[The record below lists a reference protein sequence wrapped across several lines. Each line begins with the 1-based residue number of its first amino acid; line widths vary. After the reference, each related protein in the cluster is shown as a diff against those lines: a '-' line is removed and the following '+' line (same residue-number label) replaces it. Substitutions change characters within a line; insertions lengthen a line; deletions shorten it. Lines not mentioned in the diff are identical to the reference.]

1 MLTRERTRARAEHG
15 DARLL
20 VIDDAQPNLDLM
32 ARILRRAGYD
42 RVQLTTDPRWAVD
55 HVLELQPDLV
65 VLDLHM
71 PGMDGLEVLRCLQQ
85 RIPADDL
92 LPRLVITADST
103 GATRREALALGA
115 HDFLTKP
122 IDLTETTVRI
132 ANLLRT
138 RMLHVR
144 LRTQKDRLEEQ
155 VRARTREL
163 EDAYG
168 DVLRRLALMGEYRDD
183 DTAAHTARV
192 GVQVE
197 SLALALGQP
206 ADRAALLG
214 RASTLH
220 DIGKVAIPDAILMKT
235 GPLTAAEF
243 SVMTTHATIGARML
257 GGSRAPVLQ
266 LAERIAL
273 SHHERWDGS
282 GYPAGLAG
290 LDIPVEGRIVAVVD
304 VHDALSTSRPYKNG
318 WSPDRVRDEML
329 TQRGRHFDPAVL
341 DVFLDLVAAD
351 AVADPFPE
359 PFADPIAA
367 PVAGQLT
374 ATSGGTAPGS
384 ATTNVVP
391 TDGRLSTSR

>member
-1 MLTRERTRARAEHG
+1 MLTRQRTRTAAEHG
-15 DARLL
+15 DARVL

-32 ARILRRAGYD
+32 DRILRRAGYD

-55 HVLELQPDLV
+55 HVLELAPDLV
-65 VLDLHM
+65 VLDLQM
-71 PGMDGLEVLRCLQQ
+71 PGMDGLGVLRCLQD

-103 GATRREALALGA
+103 DATRRQALTLGA

-144 LRTQKDRLEEQ
+144 LRAQKDRLEEQ
-155 VRARTREL
+155 VRSRTREL

-168 DVLRRLALMGEYRDD
+168 DVLRRLALLGEYRDD

-214 RASTLH
+214 RAATLH
-220 DIGKVAIPDAILMKT
+220 DIGKVAIPDAILMKA
-235 GPLTAAEF
+235 GPLTPAEF
-243 SVMTTHATIGARML
+243 AVMTTHATIGARML

-273 SHHERWDGS
+273 SHHERWDGA

-290 LDIPVEGRIVAVVD
+290 HDIPVEGRIVAVVD
-304 VHDALSTSRPYKNG
+304 VHDALSTPRPYKTG
-318 WSPDRVRDEML
+318 WSPDQVRREML

-341 DVFLDLVAAD
+341 DVFLDMIGG
-351 AVADPFPE
+351 DPVTRP
-359 PFADPIAA
+359 A
-367 PVAGQLT
+367 PGPVPDQT
-374 ATSGGTAPGS
+374 ATSGGRAPGS
-384 ATTNVVP
+384 ATTNLVP
-391 TDGRLSTSR
+391 TPGRLSTSR

>member
-1 MLTRERTRARAEHG
+1 MLTRERTRASAEHS

-20 VIDDAQPNLDLM
+20 VIDDEQPNLDLM

-42 RVQLTTDPRWAVD
+42 RVELTTDPRWAVD
-55 HVLELQPDLV
+55 HVTELSPDLV

-71 PGMDGLEVLRCLQQ
+71 PGMDGLEVLRCLQD
-85 RIPADDL
+85 RVPADDL

-103 GATRREALALGA
+103 DATRRDALALGA

-122 IDLTETTVRI
+122 IDVTETTVRV

-144 LRTQKDRLEEQ
+144 LRAHNDRLEEQ
-155 VRARTREL
+155 VRSRTREL

-168 DVLRRLALMGEYRDD
+168 DVLHRLALMGEYRDD
-183 DTAAHTARV
+183 ATAAHTARV
-192 GVQVE
+192 GAQVE
-197 SLALALGQP
+197 RLAVALGHP

-214 RASTLH
+214 QAATLH
-220 DIGKVAIPDAILMKT
+220 DIGKVAIPDSIVMKA

-243 SVMTTHATIGARML
+243 TVMTTHASIGARML

-273 SHHERWDGS
+273 SHHERWDGT

-290 LDIPVEGRIVAVVD
+290 HDIPAEGRIVAVVD
-304 VHDALSTSRPYKNG
+304 VHDALSTARPYKAG
-318 WSPDRVRDEML
+318 WSPVRVRREML
-329 TQRGRHFDPAVL
+329 TQRGRHFDPAIL
-341 DVFLDLVAAD
+341 DVFLDLVA
-351 AVADPFPE
+351 PE
-359 PFADPIAA
+359 PVPD
-367 PVAGQLT
+367 QLT
-374 ATSGGTAPGS
+374 AASGGIAPGS

-391 TDGRLSTSR
+391 TPGRLSTSR

>member
-1 MLTRERTRARAEHG
+1 VLTRERTRATAEHS

-20 VIDDAQPNLDLM
+20 VIDDEQPNLDLM

-42 RVQLTTDPRWAVD
+42 RVELTTDPRWAVD
-55 HVLELQPDLV
+55 HVAELAPDLV
-65 VLDLHM
+65 LLDLHM
-71 PGMDGLEVLRCLQQ
+71 PGMDGLEVLRRLQD
-85 RIPADDL
+85 RVPADDL

-103 GATRREALALGA
+103 DATRRDALALGA

-122 IDLTETTVRI
+122 VDVTETTVRV

-144 LRTQKDRLEEQ
+144 LRAQNDRLEEQ
-155 VRARTREL
+155 VRSRTHEL
-163 EDAYG
+163 QDAYG

-183 DTAAHTARV
+183 ATAAHTARV
-192 GVQVE
+192 GEQVE
-197 SLALALGQP
+197 SLALALGHP
-206 ADRAALLG
+206 ADRASLLG
-214 RASTLH
+214 QAATLH
-220 DIGKVAIPDAILMKT
+220 DIGKVAIPDSIMMKA

-243 SVMTTHATIGARML
+243 TVMTTHATIGARML

-273 SHHERWDGS
+273 SHHERWDGG

-290 LDIPVEGRIVAVVD
+290 HDIPAEGRIVAVVD
-304 VHDALSTSRPYKNG
+304 VYDALSTARPYKTG
-318 WSPDRVRDEML
+318 WSPERVRREML
-329 TQRGRHFDPAVL
+329 TQRGRHFDPAIL
-341 DVFLDLVAAD
+341 DVFLDLVA
-351 AVADPFPE
+351 PG
-359 PFADPIAA
+359 
-367 PVAGQLT
+367 PVPGQLSPGPVPGQLT

-391 TDGRLSTSR
+391 TAGRLSTSR